1 MVGLNSRKYILAV
14 LFIAGLLIPSEVRAQ
29 LQVQPERNAIGINED
44 LRVEIVLED
53 GDSDSLDLTP
63 LERDFEIVARARGS
77 QVNIINGSMSK
88 INTWSLR
95 LVPKHS
101 GTLTLPELCAASS
114 CSAPVTIEVSDAPT
128 SADDAKVI
136 LEHGSLPGRVYVGQQ
151 ILYPVRLLFRT
162 PLQQAVLDT
171 PKPAGVDAE
180 VIKLGEDQHR
190 ETYRGGWRY
199 NVIERM
205 YAIIPAQSGTLRIP
219 PVSMEAQI
227 EDPRTTRRRGMQG
240 SLFDPFGSRGQRIR
254 QRTAAA
260 QIEVEPPART
270 EHPWFPAQELDIQDS
285 WEENPPR
292 LRVGE
297 PATRSIS
304 ISAQG
309 TSAEHLPDLNLEVPT
324 AFKIYPDQPERENL
338 PNGKDGISAHLR
350 QSAAIVPR
358 TAGTFTLPGI
368 TLHWWDLRAQRWS
381 TAHIEPMEV
390 EVLPVDRTPQE
401 TPPATMPPSD
411 EGAGINNPQKSPPSA
426 PARIPPDADD
436 EMARLN
442 PTLPAQTS
450 PLFSTHESLW
460 VGIAALCAL
469 GWLITLVLWW
479 RARTHVK
486 ALSRRG
492 LGTNSAATEAKNT
505 RDIEQALIKAAQRND
520 AGGARHMLHQWAAR
534 QYPESQTPL
543 DTLCHDSGSQLQ
555 KALQQL
561 NNALYSASSE
571 SWEGE
576 DLADAIRNWSGPGE
590 RENGRKTEV
599 KGKDLPPLYPR
610 A

>member
-270 EHPWFPAQELDIQDS
+270 EHPGSRHRS
-285 WEENPPR
+285 W
-292 LRVGE
+292 
-297 PATRSIS
+297 IS
-304 ISAQG
+304 
-309 TSAEHLPDLNLEVPT
+309 
-324 AFKIYPDQPERENL
+324 K
-338 PNGKDGISAHLR
+338 
-350 QSAAIVPR
+350 
-358 TAGTFTLPGI
+358 TAGRKIRPGCAWESRQPAVSAYPLKAPVQNICLILTLRFQQRSRSTLISPNAKTFPTERTESARTCVRVPPLSRALQEPSLSPASPSTGGI
-368 TLHWWDLRAQRWS
+368 CAPSAGAQR
-381 TAHIEPMEV
+381 I
-390 EVLPVDRTPQE
+390 L
-401 TPPATMPPSD
+401 
-411 EGAGINNPQKSPPSA
+411 SP
-426 PARIPPDADD
+426 
-436 EMARLN
+436 
-442 PTLPAQTS
+442 
-450 PLFSTHESLW
+450 
-460 VGIAALCAL
+460 
-469 GWLITLVLWW
+469 W
-479 RARTHVK
+479 RWRFC
-486 ALSRRG
+486 R
-492 LGTNSAATEAKNT
+492 
-505 RDIEQALIKAAQRND
+505 
-520 AGGARHMLHQWAAR
+520 
-534 QYPESQTPL
+534 
-543 DTLCHDSGSQLQ
+543 
-555 KALQQL
+555 
-561 NNALYSASSE
+561 
-571 SWEGE
+571 
-576 DLADAIRNWSGPGE
+576 
-590 RENGRKTEV
+590 
-599 KGKDLPPLYPR
+599 
-610 A
+610 